1 MKKII
6 YSIAVVGLSFF
17 VWHCDTNEPKE
28 IADEFSDE
36 AVKNAV
42 YNGPKFPSDF
52 FHEGLADVIL
62 NYIMEADVLTFTEP
76 ATDNFDTA
84 LVWVNIRLSEL
95 SLDTTK
101 LIDGRPSEKYFE
113 FFWPQPVLTE
123 PVYMFRV
130 HKSSY
135 FEGVEFVGTSDM
147 NQFNIVELGIINYRP
162 LTLQFVRE
170 FFDQLW
176 FYKHFNI
183 GGAVVLKRTITE
195 NASSY
200 KYTIYFTHTVFGD
213 YGVRDKIRLLKG
225 EFDLN
230 KSNGTS
236 QIKYTLVKEVLG
248 NSN

>member
-1 MKKII
+1 MNKII
-6 YSIAVVGLSFF
+6 IIIAVFILPIL
-17 VWHCDTNEPKE
+17 VWNCDTNEPKE
-28 IADEFSDE
+28 ITDEFSDE
-36 AVKNAV
+36 TVKNAV

-62 NYIMEADVLTFTEP
+62 NYIMETDVITFTEP
-76 ATDNFDTA
+76 ATDNYDTA
-84 LVWVNIRLSEL
+84 LVWVNKRLSEL
-95 SLDTTK
+95 SLDTTN

-113 FFWPQPVLTE
+113 FFWPHPALTG
-123 PVYMFRV
+123 PDYMFRV

-147 NQFNIVELGIINYRP
+147 NQFNIVELGILNYRP
-162 LTLQFVRE
+162 LDLQLVGE

-176 FYKHFNI
+176 FYKHYKI

-195 NASSY
+195 ISNSY

-213 YGVRDKIRLLKG
+213 YGIRDKILLLKG
-225 EFDLN
+225 EFELN

-236 QIKYTLVKEVLG
+236 IINYTLIKEVLG
-248 NSN
+248 NNN